1 MLFPAKR
8 MTNVHCGVAGL
19 NALSC
24 RYFENFTVMASALV
38 AELEYAPGSDPGAHT
53 GMQVRFL
60 PSALGWG
67 RW

>member
-38 AELEYAPGSDPGAHT
+38 AELEYAPGADPGAHT
-53 GMQVRFL
+53 GM
-60 PSALGWG
+60 
-67 RW
+67 